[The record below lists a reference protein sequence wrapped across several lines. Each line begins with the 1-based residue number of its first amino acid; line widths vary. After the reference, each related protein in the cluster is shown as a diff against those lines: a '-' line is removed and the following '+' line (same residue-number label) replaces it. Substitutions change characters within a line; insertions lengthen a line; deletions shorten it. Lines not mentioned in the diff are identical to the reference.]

1 MAVLHSLR
9 CYGDVPPPLVTGHCA
24 LAVRRQSVDPL
35 RRVAALFNAAM
46 SVGVSVAVSPES
58 VGLGTAG
65 LLGRGAGQMDVSVLC
80 VLADVKLCAI
90 DIAFHFTSR
99 LSNALTLPC
108 SVSASSRR
116 GQIWHQATQTPDL

>member
-1 MAVLHSLR
+1 MAVLHSLH

-65 LLGRGAGQMDVSVLC
+65 LLGCWAAGRVRWTCRSFVSWLMSSC
-80 VLADVKLCAI
+80 VP
-90 DIAFHFTSR
+90 
-99 LSNALTLPC
+99 LT
-108 SVSASSRR
+108 
-116 GQIWHQATQTPDL
+116 